1 MDMIG
6 PALTECSPARNLR
19 TVDVLLSEGQIQ
31 ERVRQLGRQIE
42 ADFHGKPLTIVAV
55 LTGSLIFLADLIRQ
69 IQLPLRVALL
79 QASSYRG
86 ATTLAGVL
94 TINEAFVPDVAGR
107 DVLLLDDI
115 LDTGHTLATLVRR
128 MDERGARS
136 VRTAVLLRKVGRQQV
151 HLEPDYCG
159 FTIPDAFVVG
169 YGLDYND
176 DYRHLPHVAILPG
189 GSGGA
194 GLPG

>member
-1 MDMIG
+1 
-6 PALTECSPARNLR
+6 
-19 TVDVLLSEGQIQ
+19 VDVLLSEAEIQ

-42 ADFHGKPLTIVAV
+42 ADYQGKPLTIVAV
-55 LTGSLIFLADLIRQ
+55 LTGSLILLADLIRQ

-79 QASSYRG
+79 QASSYKG
-86 ATTLAGVL
+86 ATTTAGALVV
-94 TINEAFVPDVAGR
+94 NEAFLPEVAGR

-115 LDTGHTLATLVRR
+115 LDTGHTLASLVRR
-128 MDERGARS
+128 IQDRGARS

-176 DYRHLPHVAILPG
+176 DFRHLRYVAILDDHHEG
-189 GSGGA
+189 D
-194 GLPG
+194 